1 MTAGLIHSYDGVL
14 FDLDGVLYAGPS
26 AIDGAAEAVEELVR
40 LEVPRA
46 YVTNNASRS
55 AQQVAEHLQSLGI
68 PALTEEVFGSAPAGI
83 ILLTESVAPGASV
96 LVTGSDYLR
105 ELVEQ
110 AGFVVVRSS
119 VQTPDA
125 VIQGFDPSLSWAD
138 LAEASYA
145 INAGAQW
152 FATNLDLSIPRERGI
167 APGNGA
173 LIEAVGRATGQR
185 PRAAG
190 KPEPVMFTQAAQYLQ
205 LTNPLVVG
213 DRLDTDVLG
222 GNRAGFD
229 TTLVLTGIDSEAAA
243 AQAEPESQP
252 RWIIEHLG
260 ALFDGAHRP
269 VRTAEH
275 PAPQQ
280 GPST

>member
-1 MTAGLIHSYDGVL
+1 MSSGLVHSYDGVL
-14 FDLDGVLYAGPS
+14 FDLDGVLYAGPT
-26 AIDGAAEAVEELVR
+26 AIAGAADAVRELVE
-40 LEVPRA
+40 LDVPRA

-55 AQQVAEHLQSLGI
+55 AEQVAEHLQSLDI
-68 PALTEEVFGSAPAGI
+68 PALAEEVFGSAPAGI
-83 ILLTESVAPGASV
+83 TLLKESVEAGSKV

-105 ELVEQ
+105 TLVKD
-110 AGFVVVRSS
+110 AGYRLVS
-119 VQTPDA
+119 TAEEDPAA
-125 VIQGFDPSLSWAD
+125 VIQGFDPSLGWSD

-173 LIEAVGRATGQR
+173 LIEAVGRATGTQ

-190 KPEPVMFTQAAQYLQ
+190 KPEPVMFTQAAHSLQ
-205 LTNPLVVG
+205 MDTPLVIG

-229 TTLVLTGIDSEAAA
+229 TALVLTGIDSEAG
-243 AQAEPESQP
+243 AQTADPDSRP
-252 RWIIEHLG
+252 RWILEHLG
-260 ALFDGAHRP
+260 QLFDGAHRP
-269 VRTAEH
+269 LQQR
-275 PAPQQ
+275 APRE
-280 GPST
+280 TVA

>member
-1 MTAGLIHSYDGVL
+1 
-14 FDLDGVLYAGPS
+14 
-26 AIDGAAEAVEELVR
+26 
-40 LEVPRA
+40 
-46 YVTNNASRS
+46 
-55 AQQVAEHLQSLGI
+55 
-68 PALTEEVFGSAPAGI
+68 
-83 ILLTESVAPGASV
+83 
-96 LVTGSDYLR
+96 
-105 ELVEQ
+105 
-110 AGFVVVRSS
+110 
-119 VQTPDA
+119 
-125 VIQGFDPSLSWAD
+125 
-138 LAEASYA
+138 
-145 INAGAQW
+145 
-152 FATNLDLSIPRERGI
+152 
-167 APGNGA
+167 
-173 LIEAVGRATGQR
+173 
-185 PRAAG
+185 
-190 KPEPVMFTQAAQYLQ
+190 MFTQAAQYLQ